1 MYKCIVVTLSTAV
14 LALLAGT
21 ALATGFSSLEERM
34 SQSEFR
40 AAGLD
45 KLSPDELKSLDDWL
59 RTHNAVVTTVVTTT
73 PSGEPVFY
81 PRDSDR
87 EAVQSRIDGIFTG
100 WRGHTVFKLE
110 NGQEWTQQES
120 GSFDNGKYDH
130 PAVKIKP
137 MILGSWL
144 LSVESCGCS
153 VRVTRTK

>member
-1 MYKCIVVTLSTAV
+1 MLAAALSLCGGARAQSSGGGGP
-14 LALLAGT
+14 L
-21 ALATGFSSLEERM
+21 GFL
-34 SQSEFR
+34 
-40 AAGLD
+40 
-45 KLSPDELKSLDDWL
+45 
-59 RTHNAVVTTVVTTT
+59 
-73 PSGEPVFY
+73 
-81 PRDSDR
+81 
-87 EAVQSRIDGIFTG
+87 DGIFTG